1 MAARTFSAIVL
12 GALLFATLP
21 LAAQQETRYPLSVV
35 DDQGNTVVVPALPR
49 RIISLTLPTDEIL
62 LSLVDKS
69 RLLGVTSFS
78 ADPAVSNVAD
88 QVTDIRYKLTLNPE
102 TIISLAPDLVFAAN
116 WNDSGA
122 VKLLRDAGIPLYL
135 MANGLTVAAIEKK
148 IETVAQIVGTPE
160 KGKALV
166 ATMEA
171 RLAAVAATVSKVPPE
186 KRARVIDY
194 ATWGSAQGPGSS
206 WDEIIRRAGLV
217 DAVAAFTPDKWGQVP
232 LSREKIL
239 QLDPDILILPGWQ
252 FGNPRGAAAFFSQV
266 TGDPGLRG
274 LKAITAG
281 RVYMMPEQLK
291 SCTSQYFT
299 SAVEWLAKTAYPDLF
314 R

>member
-1 MAARTFSAIVL
+1 MAARTLSTFVL
-12 GALLFATLP
+12 CALLCAALP
-21 LAAQQETRYPLSVV
+21 VAAQQQTRYPLSVV
-35 DDQGNTVVVPALPR
+35 DDQGNTVVLPALPR
-49 RIISLTLPTDEIL
+49 RIISLTLPTDEML

-69 RLLGVTSFS
+69 RLLGVTTFA

-88 QVTDIRYKLTLNPE
+88 RVTDIPNKLTLNPE

-116 WNDSGA
+116 WNDAGA

-135 MANGLTVAAIEKK
+135 MANGLTVSAIEKK
-148 IETVAQIVGTPE
+148 IETIALIVGSPG
-160 KGKALV
+160 KGRELI

-171 RLAAVAATVSKVPPE
+171 RLAAVAEKTSRIPPE

-217 DAVAAFTPDKWGQVP
+217 DAVAGFTPDEWGQVP
-232 LSREKIL
+232 LSKEKIL

-252 FGNPRGAAAFFSQV
+252 YGNPRGAAAFFSQV
-266 TGDPGLRG
+266 TSDPALRG
-274 LKAITAG
+274 LTAIRSG
-281 RVYMMPEQLK
+281 KVSMMPERLK
-291 SCTSQYFT
+291 STTSQYFAD
-299 SAVEWLAKTAYPDLF
+299 AVEWLAKTAYPGLF

>member
-1 MAARTFSAIVL
+1 MAARTFIA
-12 GALLFATLP
+12 ALLCALLSAALP
-21 LAAQQETRYPLSVV
+21 AAAQQQTRYPLSVV
-35 DDQGNTVVVPALPR
+35 DDQGNTVVLPALPR

-69 RLLGVTSFS
+69 RLLGVTTFS

-88 QVTDIRYKLTLNPE
+88 QVTDIPNKLTLNPE

-122 VKLLRDAGIPLYL
+122 VKLLRDAHIPLYL

-148 IETVAQIVGTPE
+148 IETVALIVGSPE
-160 KGKALV
+160 KGREII

-171 RLAAVAATVSKVPPE
+171 RLAAVADRVSKIPPE

-217 DAVAAFTPDKWGQVP
+217 DAVAAFTPDEWGQVP
-232 LSREKIL
+232 ISREKIL
-239 QLDPDILILPGWQ
+239 QLDPDILILPGWEY
-252 FGNPRGAAAFFSQV
+252 GNPRGAAEFFSQV

-274 LKAITAG
+274 LKAV
-281 RVYMMPEQLK
+281 RSRKVYMMPERLK
-291 SCTSQYFT
+291 SSTSQYFAA
-299 SAVEWLAKTAYPDLF
+299 AVEWLAKTAYPDLF